1 MKCSVTFV
9 IFFFSVFISRN
20 VGMPFGFFFFFFNF
34 FSGNSNSCK
43 TFVLCLTSRI
53 IISGT
58 SLGWSPGGSAAIS
71 LGQLTDGLKP
81 LPPSAEEARR
91 EETSRLCHS
100 RLFIFQQLCGKCN
113 KRHVPMIHY
122 FLYNYDLASRC

>member
-1 MKCSVTFV
+1 
-9 IFFFSVFISRN
+9 
-20 VGMPFGFFFFFFNF
+20 MPFIYLFI

-58 SLGWSPGGSAAIS
+58 SLGWSLGGSAAIS

-81 LPPSAEEARR
+81 LPHSAEEARR
-91 EETSRLCHS
+91 EETS

-113 KRHVPMIHY
+113 KRHVPMIHS
-122 FLYNYDLASRC
+122 FLYNYDLAPRC